1 MRDGDP
7 THTIANAR
15 CIKQTDKAILVDI
28 EGTEMWF
35 PSSHV
40 SADSEVFDDEE
51 NAEGKLVVSEWIAKE
66 RGLI

>member
-1 MRDGDP
+1 
-7 THTIANAR
+7 
-15 CIKQTDKAILVDI
+15 
-28 EGTEMWF
+28 MWF